1 MEWLYFQI
9 NILAANKI
17 DFISVSISRIENYNF
32 YLIVF
37 RFNIQPTDQLQNMY
51 AFNIHSVFILM
62 IHHLVV

>member
-62 IHHLVV
+62 IHLVV